1 MEKPRFGEVR
11 NILRVLLSSQSF
23 PTYYPNQF
31 SPNLLWL
38 ATSYRN
44 VLTPW
49 YTFWSCSQIYPF
61 SSSSSLHIEKMAYF
75 PQLRSKLGSE
85 GSVLHMCAVLSCFSC
100 VWLFA
105 TLRTVACQA
114 LLSMGLSRQ
123 EYWSALPCPPPGDL
137 PDPGVKPS
145 SIMSPALAGRFFTTR
160 TIWEASLAHKIFH
173 NHYKVL

>member
-11 NILRVLLSSQSF
+11 SILRVLLFSQSF

-44 VLTPW
+44 ELTPW
-49 YTFWSCSQIYPF
+49 SCSHIYLCSF
-61 SSSSSLHIEKMAYF
+61 SSSLYIEKMAYF
-75 PQLRSKLGSE
+75 TQLRTKLGSE

-114 LLSMGLSRQ
+114 PLSMGLSRQ

-137 PDPGVKPS
+137 SDLGVEPS
-145 SIMSPALAGRFFTTR
+145 SIMSPALSGRFFTTR
-160 TIWEASLAHKIFH
+160 TTWEACLAHKIFH
-173 NHYKVL
+173 NHCKVL